1 MFTEYE
7 SKSLELLTEILELLR
22 EVRKKYEPSE
32 ADLINNKK
40 VQELTRS
47 NDILEQELREDRI
60 KLDREKFKLEQ
71 DKFIKLS
78 NRSN

>member
-1 MFTEYE
+1 M
-7 SKSLELLTEILELLR
+7 LI

-32 ADLINNKK
+32 VDLINNKK

-60 KLDREKFKLEQ
+60 KLDREKIKLKQ

-78 NRSN
+78 YRSN